1 MNQEKDSALRQ
12 QQIHGELDM
21 TGILRFGD
29 FVAKY
34 Q

>member
-1 MNQEKDSALRQ
+1 MNQGKDSALRQ

-21 TGILRFGD
+21 TGKVRFGD
-29 FVAKY
+29 FVVKY